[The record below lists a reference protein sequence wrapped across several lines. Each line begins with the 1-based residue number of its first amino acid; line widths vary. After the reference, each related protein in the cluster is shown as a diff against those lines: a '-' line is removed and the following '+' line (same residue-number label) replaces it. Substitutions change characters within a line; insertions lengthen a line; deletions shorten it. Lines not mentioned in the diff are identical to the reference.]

1 MDQTHRGITGLVPFW
16 DGHMVVEHFAR
27 DPFLGFGFPQY
38 GVEIREVVVNV
49 YSDIAPAAQRPA
61 AKLRTLGKR
70 GGEKKKQ

>member
-1 MDQTHRGITGLVPFW
+1 
-16 DGHMVVEHFAR
+16 MVVEHFAR

-49 YSDIAPAAQRPA
+49 YSDIAPATQRPA

-70 GGEKKKQ
+70 AGGEKTNNE